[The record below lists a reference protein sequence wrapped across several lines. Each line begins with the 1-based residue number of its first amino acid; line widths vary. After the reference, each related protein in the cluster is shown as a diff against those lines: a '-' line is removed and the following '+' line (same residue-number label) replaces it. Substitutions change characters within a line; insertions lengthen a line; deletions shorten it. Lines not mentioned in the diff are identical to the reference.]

1 MKKLFS
7 ILSIAFIAMTVHG
20 QDLSIGILVPGEE
33 QGFSAAQ
40 SDLLQNRLER
50 LCTDGGIAVVNA
62 PDGFFLY
69 PAVSIVSDE
78 VAEGG
83 MRNINV
89 IKAEVTLSV
98 RRIGGDVVAVV
109 RKPLSGSGFTR
120 SQALTSLIRS
130 LNVAEPVFTQFLS
143 KAKTAMEIYWQSQ
156 CRQIMVQADHCATLG
171 DYRAAIATLCHIP
184 TGSPCFESV
193 GEALAKYY
201 ALFQSQLCSGIKMDV
216 ESALATHDYETA
228 AGLLAE
234 IDPSSDCYQYA
245 LDMFRRIEKEVAKLE
260 NRDWDFKMRQYSDAV
275 ATERHL
281 IDACRDAAKSYYS
294 ASPNVNYTQVIW

>member
-98 RRIGGDVVAVV
+98 RRIGGDVGCSCGPQASVRVGLHSKPGSHVA
-109 RKPLSGSGFTR
+109 
-120 SQALTSLIRS
+120 
-130 LNVAEPVFTQFLS
+130 
-143 KAKTAMEIYWQSQ
+143 
-156 CRQIMVQADHCATLG
+156 
-171 DYRAAIATLCHIP
+171 
-184 TGSPCFESV
+184 
-193 GEALAKYY
+193 
-201 ALFQSQLCSGIKMDV
+201 
-216 ESALATHDYETA
+216 
-228 AGLLAE
+228 
-234 IDPSSDCYQYA
+234 YQ
-245 LDMFRRIEKEVAKLE
+245 V
-260 NRDWDFKMRQYSDAV
+260 S
-275 ATERHL
+275 
-281 IDACRDAAKSYYS
+281 
-294 ASPNVNYTQVIW
+294 